1 MHNFNTFEYRDA
13 VHSAVVNNT
22 ATIPRALKQI
32 SISFMLF
39 SLDLLG
45 LIQYDLDMLCFKPL
59 LVFFSLL
66 HKRLI
71 CIVRRILKRSSF
83 PIRGQPCTETMEAN
97 RCLGPR
103 GSDTKTIQKSLSG
116 RLETSWW
123 HYKFFSHLELEK
135 QHEGPNKGKTVP
147 YCSLLRGVL
156 TQIRG

>member
-13 VHSAVVNNT
+13 VHSAVVNNN

-39 SLDLLG
+39 SSDLLG
-45 LIQYDLDMLCFKPL
+45 LIQYDLDMLCINPL

-71 CIVRRILKRSSF
+71 CIVKRILKRSSF

-97 RCLGPR
+97 RCLGPGDLTPKPFR
-103 GSDTKTIQKSLSG
+103 NPSAVGTKPVDDTTSSSL
-116 RLETSWW
+116 T
-123 HYKFFSHLELEK
+123 
-135 QHEGPNKGKTVP
+135 
-147 YCSLLRGVL
+147 
-156 TQIRG
+156 